1 MGSVEEIIEYVSK
14 WRSSNTYTTYSD
26 GTLTEESLLDLL
38 NDINRRIEKLSFD
51 IPEGKTKLILYSNEI
66 AGEYKGVHYVE
77 ELVKFDKPTFT
88 IKKLSFSGMIV

>member
-14 WRSSNTYTTYSD
+14 WRRSSSTYTTYSD

-51 IPEGKTKLILYSNEI
+51 APEGKSRTL
-66 AGEYKGVHYVE
+66 
-77 ELVKFDKPTFT
+77 TT
-88 IKKLSFSGMIV
+88 

>member
-51 IPEGKTKLILYSNEI
+51 TPESKDRTLLYDNYVSGK
-66 AGEYKGVHYVE
+66 
-77 ELVKFDKPTFT
+77 
-88 IKKLSFSGMIV
+88 

>member
-1 MGSVEEIIEYVSK
+1 MDSVEEIIEYVSK

-51 IPEGKTKLILYSNEI
+51 IPEGKTRLILHSGEVAGGYGGYSWNI
-66 AGEYKGVHYVE
+66 YFK
-77 ELVKFDKPTFT
+77 
-88 IKKLSFSGMIV
+88 I

>member
-14 WRSSNTYTTYSD
+14 WRSSSTYTTYSD

-51 IPEGKTKLILYSNEI
+51 ARPIATIGASRVLY
-66 AGEYKGVHYVE
+66 
-77 ELVKFDKPTFT
+77 LRR
-88 IKKLSFSGMIV
+88 

>member
-1 MGSVEEIIEYVSK
+1 MDSVEEIIEYVSK

-51 IPEGKTKLILYSNEI
+51 IPEGKTKLILYSNEV
-66 AGEYKGVHYVE
+66 AGEYGGGIHGIFILRSKIINFHQS
-77 ELVKFDKPTFT
+77 
-88 IKKLSFSGMIV
+88 I

>member
-14 WRSSNTYTTYSD
+14 WKSSNTYTTYSD

-51 IPEGKTKLILYSNEI
+51 ILESKGRALLYSNY
-66 AGEYKGVHYVE
+66 ATGKYGSRDYVN
-77 ELVKFDKPTFT
+77 
-88 IKKLSFSGMIV
+88 